1 LEIYRPGKGLK
12 VEFCFQPFFHLEKT
26 L

>member
-1 LEIYRPGKGLK
+1 LEIYRPGKGFK